1 MPEVLF
7 IPAGDEKRK
16 NARKRGSAS
25 IQNTKKTQQP
35 AKMLYHGYT
44 ESVFLTNRTEEKTM
58 KKLIAL
64 LLSLMMVFGAIG
76 AVAADELTFTT
87 GGTAGTYY
95 AYGNV
100 LAQYITNNT
109 GLAVTAVA
117 GNGSADN
124 IDKLDMEVAQLG
136 FVQNDVANY
145 AFNGI
150 RIYEG
155 DPVNTFTA
163 IAALYTETVQLI
175 TCDPS
180 IKSVADLKGK
190 NVSIGSQ
197 GSGVYFN
204 AMDFLAAYDLTE
216 NDITPTYQSFA
227 DSAEALKDGKID
239 AAFVV
244 AGAPTPAV
252 TDLATSKDM
261 FLVSLDAEHVAKLQE
276 ISPVYAE
283 SIIPAGTYAKQDA
296 DVVTVGVKAT
306 IIANGQVSEDD
317 AYTIVK
323 TIFENKDSIA
333 HDKAKELDLNY
344 ASTCGLPYHAGAA
357 KYFAEQGITVETANP

>member
-1 MPEVLF
+1 
-7 IPAGDEKRK
+7 
-16 NARKRGSAS
+16 
-25 IQNTKKTQQP
+25 
-35 AKMLYHGYT
+35 
-44 ESVFLTNRTEEKTM
+44 M
-58 KKLIAL
+58 KKLFAIILTLAL
-64 LLSLMMVFGAIG
+64 TLGLACGAL
-76 AVAADELTFTT
+76 ADGELTFTT

-100 LAQYITNNT
+100 LAQYVAGNSDV
-109 GLAVTAVA
+109 AMTAVA

-136 FVQNDVANY
+136 FVQNDVAYY

-155 DPVNTFTA
+155 DPVDSFTA

-175 TCDPS
+175 TCNPE

-204 AMDFLAAYDLTE
+204 AIDFLNAYDMTE
-216 NDITPTYQSFA
+216 ADITPTYQSFA

-261 FLVSLDAEHVAKLQE
+261 YLVSLDDEHVAKLQE
-276 ISPVYAE
+276 ISGAYTK
-283 SIIPAGTYAKQDA
+283 SIIAAGTYSKQDA

-306 IIANGQVSEDD
+306 IIANGQVSEDQ

-323 TIFENKDSIA
+323 TIFEGKDNIA
-333 HDKAKELDLNY
+333 HDKSKELDLEY

>member
-1 MPEVLF
+1 M
-7 IPAGDEKRK
+7 
-16 NARKRGSAS
+16 
-25 IQNTKKTQQP
+25 
-35 AKMLYHGYT
+35 
-44 ESVFLTNRTEEKTM
+44 M

-64 LLSLMMVFGAIG
+64 LLSLVMVFA
-76 AVAADELTFTT
+76 ATAALADELTFTT
-87 GGTAGTYY
+87 GGQAGTYY

-100 LAQYITNNT
+100 LAQYVAGNSDVSI
-109 GLAVTAVA
+109 TAVA

-124 IDKLDMEVAQLG
+124 IDKLDMKVAQLG
-136 FVQNDVANY
+136 FVQNDVAYY
-145 AFNGI
+145 AYNGI

-155 DPVNTFTA
+155 DPVTSFTA

-175 TCDPS
+175 TCDPE

-204 AMDFLAAYDLTE
+204 AIDFLNAYDMTE
-216 NDITPTYQSFA
+216 ADITPTYQSFA

-261 FLVSLDAEHVAKLQE
+261 FLVSLDDEHVEKLQT
-276 ISPVYAE
+276 ISGAYTK
-283 SIIPAGTYAKQDA
+283 SIISAGTYSKQEN

-306 IIANGQVSEDD
+306 IIANEQVSDEE

-323 TIFENKDSIA
+323 TIFEGKENIA
-333 HDKAKELDLNY
+333 HDKANDLDLEY
-344 ASTCGLPYHAGAA
+344 ASSCGLPYHPGAA
-357 KYFAEQGITVETANP
+357 KYFEEQGIKVETAE